1 MPDRALRI
9 LQVSTADIGGGAEKV
24 AWNLFTRY
32 RARGHD
38 SWLAVGRKRSDD
50 PHVVVVPNRESRSP
64 WYRLLTRA
72 ASRLQPGHRQLGRLA
87 GALADPVG
95 RLNHLRGLEEF
106 RYPGTSR
113 LLKLPGTRPDVVHA
127 HNLHGGYFDLR
138 MLSRITREL
147 PVVLTLHDAWLL
159 SGHCA
164 HSFNCERWRTGCG
177 FCPDLTIYPA
187 IHRDATASNWR
198 RKRAIYARSRLHVAT
213 PSHWLLRK
221 VEASML
227 APAVAEARVLPNGV
241 DLSVFHPADQLTAR
255 AALGLPLQAEIVL
268 AAGVEL
274 RNNPWKDFETLR
286 VAVAGLAAERQG
298 RNVLL
303 VALGDEAPSE
313 RLGEAE
319 IRFIPFQSRP
329 ETVARYYQ
337 AADVYVHATRADT
350 FPNGVL
356 EALACGVPVVASAV
370 GGIPEQLDEGR
381 TGFLV
386 PPGDASALTMRVAQ
400 VLGQPY
406 LRRQMSSLAV
416 ATARRRFDL
425 ERQVDAYLE
434 WYQELA
440 EQVRPPGR

>member
-1 MPDRALRI
+1 
-9 LQVSTADIGGGAEKV
+9 
-24 AWNLFTRY
+24 
-32 RARGHD
+32 
-38 SWLAVGRKRSDD
+38 
-50 PHVVVVPNRESRSP
+50 
-64 WYRLLTRA
+64 
-72 ASRLQPGHRQLGRLA
+72 
-87 GALADPVG
+87 
-95 RLNHLRGLEEF
+95 
-106 RYPGTSR
+106 
-113 LLKLPGTRPDVVHA
+113 
-127 HNLHGGYFDLR
+127 
-138 MLSRITREL
+138 
-147 PVVLTLHDAWLL
+147 
-159 SGHCA
+159 
-164 HSFNCERWRTGCG
+164 
-177 FCPDLTIYPA
+177 
-187 IHRDATASNWR
+187 
-198 RKRAIYARSRLHVAT
+198 
-213 PSHWLLRK
+213 
-221 VEASML
+221 ML

-286 VAVAGLAAERQG
+286 VAVAGVAAELEG
-298 RNVLL
+298 RRVLL
-303 VALGDEAPSE
+303 VALGHEAPSE
-313 RLGEAE
+313 RLGDAE

-350 FPNGVL
+350 FPNSVL

-400 VLGQPY
+400 VLEQPC
-406 LRRQMSSLAV
+406 LQREMSALAA

-434 WYQELA
+434 WYRELTA
-440 EQVRPPGR
+440 QVRPPGR